1 MNELDVACCSKRLQF
16 LLQACLG
23 IRCTFFYFQTPYP
36 PLPRKKIEGAHFTVS
51 APGAENPSYATA
63 AVLFKMSAP
72 IFPLTGSPEK
82 ISTNFQPPIE
92 EKCVK
97 FR

>member
-23 IRCTFFYFQTPYP
+23 IRCTFFLLSNPVF
-36 PLPRKKIEGAHFTVS
+36 IEGAHFTVS

-63 AVLFKMSAP
+63 AVLFKM
-72 IFPLTGSPEK
+72 
-82 ISTNFQPPIE
+82 
-92 EKCVK
+92 
-97 FR
+97 